1 MEGEDY
7 ELQKSVSC
15 PLLPN
20 QDISVILTNY
30 IYGKPESMSKIMHI
44 KEDLQS
50 VPKWEAEAN
59 SSIILFFEKTCT
71 FEVANMIRCMT
82 HTMVGW
88 GPIFA
93 TYSHLVSGQDG

>member
-1 MEGEDY
+1 MDKSQYQWILKSKDY

-30 IYGKPESMSKIMHI
+30 MYGKPESTSKIMHI

-50 VPKWEAEAN
+50 TPKWEAEAN
-59 SSIILFFEKTCT
+59 SSIIPFFEKTCT
-71 FEVANMIRCMT
+71 FEVAT
-82 HTMVGW
+82 
-88 GPIFA
+88 
-93 TYSHLVSGQDG
+93 